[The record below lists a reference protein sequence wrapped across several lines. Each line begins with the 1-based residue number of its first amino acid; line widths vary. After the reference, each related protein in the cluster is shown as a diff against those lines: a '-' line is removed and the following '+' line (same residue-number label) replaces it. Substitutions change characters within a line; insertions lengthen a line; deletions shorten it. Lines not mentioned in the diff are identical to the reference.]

1 MGIAMAVA
9 YPAVPPL
16 PAQEGARNPSAGS
29 SVYDHMETLLAVLLA
44 LMVPALLTYLPLD
57 L

>member
-1 MGIAMAVA
+1 MR
-9 YPAVPPL
+9 
-16 PAQEGARNPSAGS
+16 ERARNPLAGG
-29 SVYDHMETLLAVLLA
+29 SVYDHMEALLAVLLA